1 MLPLAVMAVCLSAAL
16 SAPSLD
22 PQLDDHW
29 DLWKSWHTKKYH
41 EVICVLF
48 IFFTPSS
55 VSCCGLPNLKR
66 GGKKSDSWFLF
77 LFCFRKRRAGGE
89 WCGRRT

>member
-48 IFFTPSS
+48 IFL
-55 VSCCGLPNLKR
+55 LPL
-66 GGKKSDSWFLF
+66 L
-77 LFCFRKRRAGGE
+77 
-89 WCGRRT
+89 

>member
-41 EVICVLF
+41 EVNFMLCFLNF
-48 IFFTPSS
+48 LSS
-55 VSCCGLPNLKR
+55 PVNCYSLPHLKR
-66 GGKKSDSWFLF
+66 KKSDSSFLF
-77 LFCFRKRRAGGE
+77 LFRKRRAGGE

>member
-41 EVICVLF
+41 EVNLMFCFF
-48 IFFTPSS
+48 IFFPLS
-55 VSCCGLPNLKR
+55 VNCYSLPTLK
-66 GGKKSDSWFLF
+66 GKNSDSLLLF
-77 LFCFRKRRAGGE
+77 LFRKRRAGGE